1 MVVAILIY
9 NNSILKIYIKSQ
21 TQIIS
26 QDCSNERYHSNVQQV
41 CTTIDKVLI
50 AGKLK

>member
-21 TQIIS
+21 RQIIS
-26 QDCSNERYHSNVQQV
+26 QLLATNDITAMYNS
-41 CTTIDKVLI
+41 IDKVLI
-50 AGKLK
+50 VGKLK